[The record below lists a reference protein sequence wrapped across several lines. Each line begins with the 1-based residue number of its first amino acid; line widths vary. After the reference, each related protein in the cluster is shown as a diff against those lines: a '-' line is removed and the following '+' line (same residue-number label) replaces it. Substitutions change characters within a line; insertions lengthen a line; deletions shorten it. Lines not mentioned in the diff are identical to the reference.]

1 MKTTIFTIE
10 SNHGFLQDLEEYTSD
25 VLEAVSFTNF
35 EFAAQKLAQVK
46 HLLKNE
52 CWISTQQI
60 PFPRPKPFQLH
71 ILNTK

>member
-10 SNHGFLQDLEEYTSD
+10 SNKGFLQDLEKYTSD

-35 EFAAQKLAQVK
+35 EFAAQKLAQVQ
-46 HLLKNE
+46 HLLQNE

-60 PFPRPKPFQLH
+60 PFPRPKPFQFH